1 MKHLFGFMGGFFL
14 RTICNRRSIYVIII
28 QNANDVKEDFRAT
41 MFASLGLVTVMRI
54 PILAFG
60 GFFVYGPT
68 LQFFMCCLFILIF

>member
-1 MKHLFGFMGGFFL
+1 
-14 RTICNRRSIYVIII
+14 
-28 QNANDVKEDFRAT
+28 

-60 GFFVYGPT
+60 GFFVEPT